1 MINDYHCLPGVPG
14 VAGVCQEGD
23 PGAGVDADDA
33 ARGGVRAALRDILA
47 APVSSRHGGDS
58 APEQIIV
65 GNSYCGT
72 EIQIIFLLLGR
83 TDREPNHLKRLKSL
97 SFTRRKV

>member
-1 MINDYHCLPGVPG
+1 MAC
-14 VAGVCQEGD
+14 VCQEGD
-23 PGAGVDADDA
+23 PGAGVDADD
-33 ARGGVRAALRDILA
+33 RGGVRAALGDILT

-65 GNSYCGT
+65 GNSYCGA